1 MTISYENMSRH
12 ELEARL
18 HFLVNHVEYLLKE
31 AAKKDE
37 KIEKL
42 EEQNKEQ
49 KVEIDRLGELF
60 KLAQER
66 LFGKRSERIIVEAAG
81 QLSFIGLRSH
91 LTNSL
96 SLSTHLSPRRN
107 ASSSCS
113 SFSSLRI
120 FMMYELIFS
129 TRLER
134 FVFVVSVYIPRL
146 AV

>member
-1 MTISYENMSRH
+1 MYENMTRI

-18 HFLVNHVEYLLKE
+18 HFLVENAVYTAAELRKANERIENLTEKNKKLNELVKEYK
-31 AAKKDE
+31 AD
-37 KIEKL
+37 
-42 EEQNKEQ
+42 N
-49 KVEIDRLGELF
+49 DRLGELF

-113 SFSSLRI
+113 SFSSLSI
-120 FMMYELIFS
+120 FIMYGLIFS
-129 TRLER
+129 TRFER
-134 FVFVVSVYIPRL
+134 LVFVVSV
-146 AV
+146 